1 MLLVQNVPDDKQIE
15 RAMVEKAVARFLKSG
30 GKIHRIGVIE
40 RDLPGLFC
48 GEQHR
53 SRATLKARSQLETK
67 MKTNM
72 PDIIAR
78 HRKGDAISA
87 IAKHYRTSSP
97 TIKRYL
103 LAAGEDPMQNQKQP
117 AVSLEQVMVVKA
129 MVESGSGRADI
140 ISWTGLTPKL
150 LQQTINDYEFKHLE
164 K

>member
-1 MLLVQNVPDDKQIE
+1 MLLVQNVPDDKKIE

-30 GKIHRIGVIE
+30 GKIQRIGVLE

-53 SRATLKARSQLETK
+53 SRATLKARSQLEAK
-67 MKTNM
+67 MKANM

-103 LAAGEDPMQNQKQP
+103 LAAGENPMLNQKQP
-117 AVSLEQVMVVKA
+117 AVSLEQVLAVKS
-129 MVESGSGRADI
+129 MVEGGSGRADI
-140 ISWTGLTPKL
+140 VSWAGLTPKL
-150 LQQTINDYEFKHLE
+150 VQQTINDYELKYLE
-164 K
+164 Q